1 MQILYIPAC
10 SQLRLQDGKLHH
22 TIVKNTALHNAKDDD
37 VDGGGGG
44 GGGGG
49 GDLLVCLMSCSI
61 ADVGDE
67 IAGGLAA
74 GGTAATRRR
83 E

>member
-1 MQILYIPAC
+1 MQIIYIPAC
-10 SQLRLQDGKLHH
+10 RQLRLQDGKLHH

-44 GGGGG
+44 GGGG
-49 GDLLVCLMSCSI
+49 DVLVCLMSCSI
-61 ADVGDE
+61 ADVGDGV
-67 IAGGLAA
+67 AGGLA
-74 GGTAATRRR
+74 AATRRR

>member
-1 MQILYIPAC
+1 VQIIYIPAC
-10 SQLRLQDGKLHH
+10 RQLRLQDGKLHH

-44 GGGGG
+44 GG
-49 GDLLVCLMSCSI
+49 DLLVCLMSCSI
-61 ADVGDE
+61 ADVGDGV
-67 IAGGLAA
+67 AGGLAA
-74 GGTAATRRR
+74 GGAAATRRR

>member
-1 MQILYIPAC
+1 MQIIYIPAC
-10 SQLRLQDGKLHH
+10 RQVRLQDGKLHH

-44 GGGGG
+44 G
-49 GDLLVCLMSCSI
+49 DVLVYLMSCSI
-61 ADVGDE
+61 ADVGDGV
-67 IAGGLAA
+67 AGGLA
-74 GGTAATRRR
+74 AATRRR

>member
-1 MQILYIPAC
+1 MQIIYIPAC
-10 SQLRLQDGKLHH
+10 RQLRLQDGKLHH

-44 GGGGG
+44 V
-49 GDLLVCLMSCSI
+49 GDVLVCLMSCSI
-61 ADVGDE
+61 ADVGDGV
-67 IAGGLAA
+67 AGGLA
-74 GGTAATRRR
+74 AATRRR

>member
-1 MQILYIPAC
+1 MQIIYIPAC
-10 SQLRLQDGKLHH
+10 RQLRLQDGKLHH

-44 GGGGG
+44 G
-49 GDLLVCLMSCSI
+49 DVLVCLMSCSI
-61 ADVGDE
+61 AVVGDGVV
-67 IAGGLAA
+67 GGLA
-74 GGTAATRRR
+74 AATRRR

>member
-1 MQILYIPAC
+1 MPIIYIPAC
-10 SQLRLQDGKLHH
+10 RQLRLQDGKLHH

-44 GGGGG
+44 GG
-49 GDLLVCLMSCSI
+49 DLLVCLMSCSI
-61 ADVGDE
+61 ADVGDGV
-67 IAGGLAA
+67 AGGLAA
-74 GGTAATRRR
+74 GGAAATRRR

>member
-1 MQILYIPAC
+1 MQIIYIPAC
-10 SQLRLQDGKLHH
+10 RQLRLQDGKLHH

-37 VDGGGGG
+37 VDGGGD
-44 GGGGG
+44 G

-61 ADVGDE
+61 ADVGDGV
-67 IAGGLAA
+67 AGGLAA
-74 GGTAATRRR
+74 GGAAATRRR